1 MKPHEQ
7 RKHDHRVT
15 RRFRLRLSGD
25 QSPDVN
31 PEKRLRIYLND
42 HLAGSVAGCELAKR
56 ALAENRGNE
65 YGRLLARIV
74 GEIEEDQRALRDVM
88 ARLEVPVARPKV
100 AAAWA
105 AEKIGRL
112 KLNGQLRGYSP
123 LSRLLELEGLV
134 VGVRGKLALW
144 RSLEQLAA
152 AEPRLA
158 AMDFESLARR
168 ANDQQEELESHR
180 LQAAADALHHSSG

>member
-1 MKPHEQ
+1 MRADDGLH
-7 RKHDHRVT
+7 VT
-15 RRFRLRLSGD
+15 GRFRLSLRGD
-25 QSPDVN
+25 ECRDVN

-42 HLAGSVAGCELAKR
+42 HLAGSVAGRELAKR
-56 ALAENRGNE
+56 ALAENQGND
-65 YGRLLARIV
+65 YGRLLVRV
-74 GEIEEDQRALRDVM
+74 LGEIEQDQRALRDVM
-88 ARLEVPVARPKV
+88 ARLEVPVARPKL

-105 AEKIGRL
+105 AEKVGRL

-158 AMDFESLARR
+158 AVDFESLTRR
-168 ANDQQEELESHR
+168 ANDQQVELESHR
-180 LQAAADALHHSSG
+180 LQAAAEALHASG